1 MKTLSLISL
10 VAASV
15 MLSFAANPA
24 QAATLNVDST
34 NDDANNWLGL
44 EQQPWWGNSSL
55 VEDLAGNVGLFSSI
69 STPLFV
75 SSDELVSSDENG
87 QTSIIRELDFEST
100 DLVPD
105 QGVIYLVL
113 YGDAASLLNTRILEL
128 AAPPPSAVP
137 EPLTIIGA
145 ITAAGFGVVFKR
157 KNNSDKE
164 R

>member
-15 MLSFAANPA
+15 MLSFAAHPA
-24 QAATLNVDST
+24 QAAKFNVDNT
-34 NDDANNWLGL
+34 NDDANNGLGL

-69 STPLFV
+69 RTPLF
-75 SSDELVSSDENG
+75 VSSDENG

-128 AAPPPSAVP
+128 AASPPSAVP

>member
-10 VAASV
+10 VAASM
-15 MLSFAANPA
+15 MLSFAAHPA

-34 NDDANNWLGL
+34 NDDANNGLGL

-75 SSDELVSSDENG
+75 RSDENG

>member
-34 NDDANNWLGL
+34 NDDANNGLGL
-44 EQQPWWGNSSL
+44 EQQPWWENSSL

-69 STPLFV
+69 STPLF
-75 SSDELVSSDENG
+75 VSSDENG

>member
-1 MKTLSLISL
+1 MKTLSLIGL

-15 MLSFAANPA
+15 MLSFAAHPA
-24 QAATLNVDST
+24 QGAKFNLDST
-34 NDDANNWLGL
+34 NDDANNGLEL

-55 VEDLAGNVGLFSSI
+55 VEDLAGNVGLFYSI
-69 STPLFV
+69 RTPLF
-75 SSDELVSSDENG
+75 VSSDENG

-105 QGVIYLVL
+105 QGVTYLIL
-113 YGDAASLLNTRILEL
+113 SGDAASLLNTRILEL

>member
-34 NDDANNWLGL
+34 NDDANNGLGL
-44 EQQPWWGNSSL
+44 EQQPWWENSSL

-69 STPLFV
+69 STPLF
-75 SSDELVSSDENG
+75 VSSDENG

-128 AAPPPSAVP
+128 AAPPPFCR
-137 EPLTIIGA
+137 T
-145 ITAAGFGVVFKR
+145 
-157 KNNSDKE
+157 
-164 R
+164 

>member
-34 NDDANNWLGL
+34 NDDANNGLGL

-87 QTSIIRELDFEST
+87 QTSLIMELDFEST
-100 DLVPD
+100 TLVRD
-105 QGVIYLVL
+105 Q
-113 YGDAASLLNTRILEL
+113 
-128 AAPPPSAVP
+128 
-137 EPLTIIGA
+137 
-145 ITAAGFGVVFKR
+145 
-157 KNNSDKE
+157 
-164 R
+164 

>member
-34 NDDANNWLGL
+34 NDDANNGLGL

-55 VEDLAGNVGLFSSI
+55 VEDRAGNVGLFSSI
-69 STPLFV
+69 RTPLFV
-75 SSDELVSSDENG
+75 SSDENG
-87 QTSIIRELDFEST
+87 QKSIIRELDFEST

-145 ITAAGFGVVFKR
+145 ITAAGFGVVFRR

>member
-1 MKTLSLISL
+1 M
-10 VAASV
+10 A
-15 MLSFAANPA
+15 
-24 QAATLNVDST
+24 
-34 NDDANNWLGL
+34 
-44 EQQPWWGNSSL
+44 
-55 VEDLAGNVGLFSSI
+55 
-69 STPLFV
+69 
-75 SSDELVSSDENG
+75 
-87 QTSIIRELDFEST
+87 
-100 DLVPD
+100 PD
-105 QGVIYLVL
+105 QGVTYLVL